1 MAENLEQ
8 ELVKLEQEYAQKRAE
23 IESREQAGEAQ
34 PEKETVREVVREQIE
49 AAPAPQAA
57 PPSDDVQTP
66 PVQAAPP
73 GDDTPSYQRPE
84 LQAHVQELINL
95 AFEKSI
101 KEAIDKVKAAHNP
114 ALLDAFH
121 DALTDNLYNE
131 LVERGQIKELTSS

>member
-23 IESREQAGEAQ
+23 IESREQTGEVQEAP
-34 PEKETVREVVREQIE
+34 PEKETVREVVREQID
-49 AAPAPQAA
+49 AAPTPAPPAQAA
-57 PPSDDVQTP
+57 PPSDDTL
-66 PVQAAPP
+66 
-73 GDDTPSYQRPE
+73 SYQRQD

-101 KEAIDKVKAAHNP
+101 KEAIDKVKATHNP
-114 ALLDAFH
+114 ALIDAFH
-121 DALTDNLYNE
+121 DALVDNLYNE

>member
-8 ELVKLEQEYAQKRAE
+8 ELTKLEQEYTQKRAE
-23 IESREQAGEAQ
+23 IEGRKEAGEVHEV
-34 PEKETVREVVREQIE
+34 PSEKETVEEIVREQIGTTPT
-49 AAPAPQAA
+49 PA
-57 PPSDDVQTP
+57 P

-95 AFEKSI
+95 AFERSI
-101 KEAIDKVKAAHNP
+101 REAIDKVKATHNP
-114 ALLDAFH
+114 ALIDAFH
-121 DALTDNLYNE
+121 DALVDNLYSE